1 MAGVV
6 QPGGRG
12 RWGAGL
18 SLISPSYFKLHLCW
32 LRLRAPLA
40 YLSKLPGN
48 YKLAALMQL
57 ELFRGYPSIFT
68 LGQQIY
74 PMDFQLR
81 PGGKR
86 DKPQELR

>member
-1 MAGVV
+1 M
-6 QPGGRG
+6 
-12 RWGAGL
+12 
-18 SLISPSYFKLHLCW
+18 CW

-40 YLSKLPGN
+40 YLSKLPGTD
-48 YKLAALMQL
+48 KLAALMQL

-86 DKPQELR
+86 EKPQELR